1 MIKHS
6 LAILF
11 LFSTSVQLRAQ
22 TPPEKPEVEDS
33 LPVGVDA
40 NTWRNAKTRI
50 DNFTF
55 DRAAFQVAL
64 FANSDQTQNPT
75 AICFDDQNKLYLAEN
90 YRLKVGGVD
99 DNRSRLFW
107 FLDDVSNQTVA
118 DRLKMYKK
126 WESKFP
132 LEYYTKISER
142 VITLEDRNNDGMA
155 ETRTVFADKFND
167 PLDGPAIGL
176 IAKEGKVYLT
186 CIPHLYLLED
196 TDGDGVSDKRQ
207 SLQDGFGVRVS
218 LAGHDLHG
226 LAWGPD
232 GKLYWSMGD
241 RGYNFTTKE
250 GRHFKHPASG
260 AVFRCDPDGTDVE
273 VYHLGLRNPQELAF
287 DQFGNLFTV
296 DNNAD
301 IGDKARVVYLIE
313 GGETGWNS
321 GTQNLSTFREQ
332 SGISNRGNLIPWM
345 TERIWVTQHDGRP
358 AYALPPMPGFTING
372 HCIVSGPSGLVFHST
387 NVMGEKYANT
397 FYVCDFRGRDH
408 RSGIF
413 SFKVENDGAG
423 FKVTDH
429 ANLLTGIAT
438 TDIDFSYDGKMY
450 IADWYGRWDVNTGGN
465 VYTLQNNEGLKRPH
479 VQETESLFRN
489 GFHSQKIEKLASLLS
504 HVDMRMRIRAQ
515 YELVKRGAEGRKV
528 LLDAALNH
536 DSLLARLHGIWGMG
550 QLGRND
556 VTQVAN
562 LAKLLDDPHYEV
574 RANTLKVLGE
584 AGYTGASTKMIALL
598 KDDNLRVR
606 SFAAQS
612 LGKIKSTDALEP
624 LAQMLIENGDSDR
637 FLRHSGFYAI
647 TQIPSKDFVYENLQH
662 ENKSVRL
669 AMLLVLR
676 RWKDP
681 HIKTLLHDSERFIV
695 EEAVRA
701 IHDLPIA
708 ESEADVANI
717 LNTLTAQHTQLT
729 HQRVVNSNY
738 RLGKKSHAQALLRYA
753 GAKLPMHN
761 AAQIEAMHL
770 LNVWDTQHTVDRVVG
785 LVRPYPAGR
794 DDIKDVVDAELPKLL
809 TVASDTV
816 AAKAIDLA
824 SKYDVTLDSKIL
836 VGVAVNGGLQ
846 NDFRLS
852 AINSLLK
859 NDPSLLLK
867 QLPILINDEK
877 PQIRASALQA
887 TLQIDRQ
894 AGLAYLRQF
903 IDSNDAYN
911 RQAAYKQLGN
921 TQDKDLNAILVK
933 RLGKLI
939 AGEGM
944 KESHLELVGACAVS
958 EDPAVSAQ
966 YHAYQKESDKNVLA
980 PFQIALYGGDKE
992 RGESLVKTHGTAQ
1005 CIRCHRLD
1013 HRPSTGPGL
1022 RYVGKKQREYLLRAL
1037 ITPSSEI
1044 AEGFGVVTVITDDG
1058 KVHSGTVVTSDN
1070 DTVTLKVLV
1079 KTAEDKTAHTS
1090 TEPAKPPATKLV
1102 VIMKSE
1108 IDEQSEPKSAMVPM
1122 GPVLKK
1128 HEIRDV
1134 IEFLSTLTQ

>member
-1 MIKHS
+1 MKRC

-11 LFSTSVQLRAQ
+11 LFSLTVPILAQ
-22 TPPEKPEVEDS
+22 SPMTDVKEEEA
-33 LPVGVDA
+33 LPAGVDA

-50 DNFTF
+50 GNFKF
-55 DRAAFQVAL
+55 DRDSLQVTL

-107 FLDDVSNQTVA
+107 FLDDVSSQTVA
-118 DRLKMYKK
+118 DRLNMYKK

-132 LEYYTKISER
+132 LDYYTKISEQ
-142 VITLEDRNNDGMA
+142 VITLEDRNDDGMA

-232 GKLYWSMGD
+232 GKLYWSIGD

-260 AVFRCDPDGTDVE
+260 AVFRCNPDGTDVE
-273 VYHLGLRNPQELAF
+273 TYHLGLRNPQELAF

-345 TERIWVTQHDGRP
+345 TERIWVTQHEGRP
-358 AYALPPMPGFTING
+358 AYALPPMPGFTIDG
-372 HCIVSGPSGLVFHST
+372 RCIVSGPSGLVFHST
-387 NVMGEKYANT
+387 NVIGDKYANT

-465 VYTLQNNEGLKRPH
+465 VYTLQNNEGLKQPH
-479 VQETESLFRN
+479 VQETQSLFYN
-489 GFHSQKIEKLASLLS
+489 GFHSLKTNTLASLLS
-504 HVDMRMRIRAQ
+504 HVDMRVRIRAQ
-515 YELVKRGAEGRKV
+515 YELAKRGIEGHEM
-528 LLDAALNH
+528 LLDTAITHTN
-536 DSLLARLHGIWGMG
+536 LLARLHGIWGLG
-550 QLGRND
+550 QFGRKD
-556 VTQVAN
+556 VTQVAG
-562 LAKLLDDPHYEV
+562 LVKLLDDPHCEV
-574 RANTLKVLGE
+574 RANTLRVLGE
-584 AGYTGASTKMIALL
+584 AGYARASSKMITML
-598 KDDNLRVR
+598 KDENLRVR
-606 SFAAQS
+606 SFAAQA

-624 LAQMLIENGDSDR
+624 LLQMLIENADQDR

-647 TQIPSKDFVYENLQH
+647 TQIPSKDFVYKNLRH
-662 ENKSVRL
+662 ENRSVRL

-676 RWKDP
+676 RWNDP
-681 HIKTLLHDSERFIV
+681 QIKTFLHDTERFIV
-695 EEAVRA
+695 EEAIRA

-708 ESEADVANI
+708 EAEGEVASI
-717 LNTLTAQHTQLT
+717 LSTLAAENTPLT

-809 TVASDTV
+809 TVASGTV

-836 VGVAVNGGLQ
+836 VGVAANVGLQ

-852 AINSLLK
+852 AISSLLK
-859 NDPSLLLK
+859 NDPALLLK
-867 QLPILINDEK
+867 HLPVLIKDEK

-887 TLQIDRQ
+887 TLQIDQQ
-894 AGLAYLRQF
+894 AGLVYLRQF
-903 IDSNDAYN
+903 IDSKDAYN
-911 RQAAYKQLGN
+911 RQASYKQLGDI
-921 TQDKDLNAILVK
+921 QDTEINAILVT

-944 KESHLELVGACAVS
+944 KESYLELVEACAASKDPTVS
-958 EDPAVSAQ
+958 TQ
-966 YHAYQKESDKNVLA
+966 YHAYQKESGKDALA
-980 PFQIALYGGDKE
+980 PFQIALYGGDKD
-992 RGESLVKTHGTAQ
+992 RGELLVKTHGTAQ

-1013 HRPSTGPGL
+1013 QLPSTGPGL
-1022 RYVGKKQREYLLRAL
+1022 RLVGKKQRDYLLRAL

-1044 AEGFGVVTVITDDG
+1044 AEGFGVITIITDDG
-1058 KVHSGTVVTSDN
+1058 KVHSGTIVKSDD
-1070 DTVTLKVLV
+1070 DTVTLKELV
-1079 KTAEDKTAHTS
+1079 KTAESETAHTF

-1102 VIMKSE
+1102 VIKKSE